1 MYMVDP
7 IVHSSSVLWCTSPS
21 SLKFFSLLETPI
33 EFNNPFLHG
42 IYGGFR
48 TQIKQTQPSCDF
60 RRYFK
65 TMVFLEPDLKNMRSN

>member
-1 MYMVDP
+1 MVQP
-7 IVHSSSVLWCTSPS
+7 SSVRGVAPPS

-42 IYGGFR
+42 LYGGFR
-48 TQIKQTQPSCDF
+48 TQIKQTQPSYDF

-65 TMVFLEPDLKNMRSN
+65 SIVFLEPDLKNMRSN